1 MFESHDKILEAL
13 RAGRFIRLVSVDG
26 VEVYVFRGVERDYIV
41 SPCRFC
47 MCYDFIINVLGKRSK
62 VVCYHIVGFEIAQRR
77 GKLRVVRVS
86 SEELAD
92 IVLEIVLQ
100 GFSAT
105 LRRVL
110 K

>member
-1 MFESHDKILEAL
+1 MFENHSKVLEGL
-13 RAGRFIRLVSVDG
+13 RTGRFIRLVSIDG

-47 MCYDFIINVLGKRSK
+47 MCHDFVINVLGRRSK
-62 VVCYHIVGFEIAQRR
+62 AVCYHVVGFEIARRR
-77 GKLRVVRVS
+77 GKLRVVHVS
-86 SEELAD
+86 SEDLAN